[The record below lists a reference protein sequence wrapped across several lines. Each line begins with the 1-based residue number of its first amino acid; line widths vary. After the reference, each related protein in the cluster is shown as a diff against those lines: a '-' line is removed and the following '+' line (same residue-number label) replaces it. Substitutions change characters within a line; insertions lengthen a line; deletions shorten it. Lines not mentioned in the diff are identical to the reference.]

1 MILVVEDHK
10 TLRLMIVKGLKKE
23 GFEVVDA
30 ENGKEALELLDKIEP
45 ELIISDVRMP
55 EMDGFEFL
63 GKVRE
68 KNKIIPFI
76 FLTVLD
82 DIEDYQKGYTLGADS
97 YITKPFEIDELVDKI
112 RKKLNKFRILKEI
125 LSGKRKEANL
135 DEVSISDI
143 VEVADKNER
152 KIIIESGKEKGEII
166 IQNGEI
172 KKASFGS
179 LEGEKAIAKVLGIK
193 SGKIKF
199 L

>member
-23 GFEVVDA
+23 GFEVIDA
-30 ENGKEALELLDKIEP
+30 ENGKEALALLEKIEP
-45 ELIISDVRMP
+45 ELIVSDVRMP

-82 DIEDYQKGYTLGADS
+82 DLEDYQIGYNLGADG
-97 YITKPFEIDELVDKI
+97 YITKPFEIDELVEKI
-112 RKKLNKFRILKEI
+112 KRKLRKSKILKEI
-125 LSGKRKEANL
+125 ISGKRKEVNL
-135 DEVSISDI
+135 DDISISDI
-143 VEVADKNER
+143 VEIGDKNER
-152 KIIIESGKEKGEII
+152 KIFVESGKQKGEFI

-172 KKASFGS
+172 KNATFEDLK
-179 LEGEKAIAKVLGIK
+179 GEKAIAKVLSLK

-199 L
+199 V